1 MPVIL
6 SEWRPLLRVWKQI
19 ENQVLRAGEGRGDGK
34 GEVAAGPFQPARTS
48 SAWPEVDGESPH
60 LEKPGK
66 LNIHQE
72 KAEGVQVCHQP
83 TVTSHVPG
91 S

>member
-19 ENQVLRAGEGRGDGK
+19 ESQGEGKGDGK
-34 GEVAAGPFQPARTS
+34 GEVAACSHITR
-48 SAWPEVDGESPH
+48 ERDGQSPH

-66 LNIHQE
+66 INIHQG
-72 KAEGVQVCHQP
+72 KAEDVQVCQQP
-83 TVTSHVPG
+83 TVISHIPG